1 MCFHVLQL
9 WKKNEKGS
17 SVIHL
22 AVVLRGYGI
31 YKVFNLPCVYHR
43 LSFLPN
49 VYYWGLQLPESHI
62 YLVFFTR
69 STPLSQT
76 NVYTQVSHFLT
87 HHFSCKCQHK
97 YQFYVEFYI
106 LKSNYV
112 PKLQINQFLLLSS
125 INHLPKVHENFII
138 SWKSQARVQTWVF
151 TWAYISITLQQ
162 PWT

>member
-1 MCFHVLQL
+1 MYVSSRRKMKRDLQLYTWPWCWEDMEYTKYLIFHVYITGLVSFQMFTSEDCNCQNL
-9 WKKNEKGS
+9 
-17 SVIHL
+17 
-22 AVVLRGYGI
+22 I
-31 YKVFNLPCVYHR
+31 YI
-43 LSFLPN
+43 LSF
-49 VYYWGLQLPESHI
+49 
-62 YLVFFTR
+62 
-69 STPLSQT
+69 SQEAPHYHKQII
-76 NVYTQVSHFLT
+76 YTQVSHFLT

-112 PKLQINQFLLLSS
+112 PKLQINQFLFLSS

-162 PWT
+162 PWM